1 MKLINRILGALAV
14 AGVMLV
20 GGLSAQAQ
28 GVPSGS
34 YTETCSN
41 IQMDGRTLQ
50 ANCKR
55 FDGSMNKTE
64 LPFANSCVGTIS
76 NVNGVLACTG
86 PTGSYAQTCHDA
98 QVEDGVL
105 SATCQRRDG
114 SWTRSHVRFQ
124 GFQHPVTN
132 CDGQLVN
139 RKSC

>member
-1 MKLINRILGALAV
+1 MTTFNRILGMLAV
-14 AGVMLV
+14 VGVMLA

-28 GVPSGS
+28 SAPAGS
-34 YTETCSN
+34 YQDTCQN
-41 IQMDGRTLQ
+41 ISMDGRTLQ
-50 ANCKR
+50 ATCKR
-55 FDGSMNKTE
+55 FDGSMNRTN
-64 LPFANSCVGTIS
+64 LPYANSCVGTVS

-114 SWTRSHVRFQ
+114 SWTRTHVRFQ

-139 RKSC
+139 SSSC